1 MALTKA
7 TSTLLAS
14 QSVAAGLTKSTAVF
28 GSWVDARTFYRSCV
42 RWMLTNGAS
51 APGVAPTLIVQ
62 TSPDNG
68 TTIYDEYTVGG
79 DTTASSVNSGP
90 IPIDDTT
97 MYVRVGVYG
106 HTTNAVTAQA
116 TLQEITAL

>member
-7 TSTLLAS
+7 SVSLLTS

-28 GSWVDARTFYRSCV
+28 GAWVDTRTFYRMCV
-42 RWMLTNGAS
+42 RWKLTNGAS
-51 APGVAPTLIVQ
+51 APGAAPTLVVQ
-62 TSPDNG
+62 TSPNNG
-68 TTIYDEYTVGG
+68 TLIYDEYEVGG
-79 DTTASSVNSGP
+79 DTIANSVNSRP

-106 HTTNAVTAQA
+106 HTTNAVTAEA
-116 TLQEITAL
+116 SLQEITAL

>member
-7 TSTLLAS
+7 TATLLTS
-14 QSVAAGLTKSTAVF
+14 QLVAAGLTKATAVF
-28 GSWVDARTFYRSCV
+28 GAWMDVRDAYRMCV
-42 RWMLTNGAS
+42 RWKLTNGT

-62 TSPDNG
+62 TSPNNG
-68 TTIYDEYTVGG
+68 TLVYDEYTVGG
-79 DTTASSVNSGP
+79 DTTASSINSGP

-106 HTTNAVTAQA
+106 HTTNAVTAEA
-116 TLQEITAL
+116 SLQEITAL

>member
-1 MALTKA
+1 MALAK
-7 TSTLLAS
+7 TSIALLTS
-14 QSVAAGLTKSTAVF
+14 QSVAAGLTKATAVF
-28 GSWVDARTFYRSCV
+28 GSWVDTRAYGRQTV
-42 RWMLTNGAS
+42 RWMLTNGSS

-68 TTIYDEYTVGG
+68 TIIYDEYVVGG
-79 DTTASSVNSGP
+79 DTVASSVNSGP
-90 IPIDDTT
+90 IPTDDTT

-116 TLQEITAL
+116 SLQTETL

>member
-7 TSTLLAS
+7 NATLLTS
-14 QSVAAGLTKSTAVF
+14 QSVAAGLTKATAVF
-28 GSWVDARTFYRSCV
+28 GAWIDVRDAYRMCV
-42 RWMLTNGAS
+42 RWKLTNGAS
-51 APGVAPTLIVQ
+51 APGVAPTFIVQ
-62 TSPDNG
+62 TSPNNG
-68 TTIYDEYTVGG
+68 TLIYDEYIVGG

-106 HTTNAVTAQA
+106 HTTNAVTAEA
-116 TLQEITAL
+116 SLQEITAL